1 VTPRRH
7 PHLVLGIDVGAPA
20 DEARRAFAR
29 ASRQLR
35 RAEGAASSAWTLED
49 LTWALH
55 QVEQIHTDPEAGLDL
70 LRVPADPSVFGPAGP
85 GVLDPAPPGL
95 PRRTPAPTAAELDQ
109 VAVAALVELAT
120 TLLGTRADHLRAGEP
135 YTVVPPP
142 PAPYPSEEP
151 R

>member
-1 VTPRRH
+1 VTARRH

-29 ASRQLR
+29 ASRRLR
-35 RAEGAASSAWTLED
+35 RGDGASAWTLED

-70 LRVPADPSVFGPAGP
+70 LRVPADPAVFAPSGP
-85 GVLDPAPPGL
+85 GVLDPAPPRL
-95 PRRTPAPTAAELDQ
+95 PRRTPATSSADLDV

-120 TLLGTRADHLRAGEP
+120 AVLAGRAEQLRGGEP
-135 YTVVPPP
+135 YTVVPPAP
-142 PAPYPSEEP
+142 PAP
-151 R
+151 

>member
-1 VTPRRH
+1 VSERRH

-29 ASRQLR
+29 ASRRLR
-35 RAEGAASSAWTLED
+35 RGDGDAPWTLED

-70 LRVPADPSVFGPAGP
+70 LRVPADPAVFAPRGP
-85 GVLDPAPPGL
+85 GVLDPSPPGL
-95 PRRTPAPTAAELDQ
+95 PRRTAPSTPADRDA

-120 TLLGTRADHLRAGEP
+120 AVLAARADELRAGEP

-142 PAPYPSEEP
+142 PPVP
-151 R
+151 

>member
-1 VTPRRH
+1 V
-7 PHLVLGIDVGAPA
+7 VLGIDVGAPA

-35 RAEGAASSAWTLED
+35 RQDGTASAWTLED

-70 LRVPADPSVFGPAGP
+70 LRVPADPALFAPSGP
-85 GVLDPAPPGL
+85 GVLDPAAPGL
-95 PRRTPAPTAAELDQ
+95 ARRTPAPTAAELDQ

-120 TLLGTRADHLRAGEP
+120 TLLGTRAEELRAGEP

>member
-1 VTPRRH
+1 VSPRRH

-35 RAEGAASSAWTLED
+35 RQDGTRSTWTLED

-55 QVEQIHTDPEAGLDL
+55 QVEQIHTDPEVGLEL
-70 LRVPADPSVFGPAGP
+70 LRVPADRSVFAPSGP
-85 GVLDPAPPGL
+85 GVLDPAAPGL
-95 PRRTPAPTAAELDQ
+95 PRRTAAPTAGELDE

-120 TLLGTRADHLRAGEP
+120 TLLGTRAEQLRAGEA
-135 YTVVPPP
+135 YTVVPPAPVP
-142 PAPYPSEEP
+142 PPNEEH

>member
-1 VTPRRH
+1 MSARRH

-35 RAEGAASSAWTLED
+35 RHDGTSSAWTLED

-70 LRVPADPSVFGPAGP
+70 LRVPADRSVFAPAGP
-85 GVLDPAPPGL
+85 GVLDPGVPALARRTAPP
-95 PRRTPAPTAAELDQ
+95 TPADLDA

-120 TLLGTRADHLRAGEP
+120 TLLGTRSDHLRAGEG
-135 YTVVPPP
+135 
-142 PAPYPSEEP
+142 P
-151 R
+151 RRLGQVHLLL

>member
-7 PHLVLGIDVGAPA
+7 PHVVLGIDVGAPA

-35 RAEGAASSAWTLED
+35 RHDGTASAWTLED

-70 LRVPADPSVFGPAGP
+70 LRVPADRSVFAPAGP
-85 GVLDPAPPGL
+85 GVLDPAAPGL
-95 PRRTPAPTAAELDQ
+95 ARRTSAPTAAELDQ

-142 PAPYPSEEP
+142 PAPYPDEEH